1 MSSDQ
6 IYCGNNLYE
15 LGNRRIGSP
24 YQCLKKGIGRGL
36 HLDLTDFNPNYSPII
51 PDNTYCG
58 NNNPPPGKVI
68 GTPASCLRK
77 GIGIGKKMQYDQ
89 RGIMPPPLPPQRG
102 INRQEPLNI
111 QPQRPQ
117 LGINRQEPL
126 NIQPQRPQRPQ
137 LGINR
142 QEPLNIQPQRPS
154 RREQVWVCTYDIL
167 KKWWPLILSVLVGTV
182 AALFQISITNILLSV
197 ILTLITCWIIK
208 TILDE

>member
-1 MSSDQ
+1 LNIQ
-6 IYCGNNLYE
+6 
-15 LGNRRIGSP
+15 
-24 YQCLKKGIGRGL
+24 
-36 HLDLTDFNPNYSPII
+36 
-51 PDNTYCG
+51 
-58 NNNPPPGKVI
+58 
-68 GTPASCLRK
+68 
-77 GIGIGKKMQYDQ
+77 
-89 RGIMPPPLPPQRG
+89 PQRPQLG

-126 NIQPQRPQRPQ
+126 NIQPQRPQ

-142 QEPLNIQPQRPS
+142 QEPLNIQPQRPRPRS
-154 RREQVWVCTYDIL
+154 TDGGTAGPRRPSGGRREQVWVCTYDIL
-167 KKWWPLILSVLVGTV
+167 KKWWPLILSVLVGTI